1 MEPIMVKKM
10 KAKIKVIWDILVQKY
25 MKIQS
30 DIILEMVNK
39 KPVRQ
44 NM

>member
-1 MEPIMVKKM
+1 MEPIMANRM